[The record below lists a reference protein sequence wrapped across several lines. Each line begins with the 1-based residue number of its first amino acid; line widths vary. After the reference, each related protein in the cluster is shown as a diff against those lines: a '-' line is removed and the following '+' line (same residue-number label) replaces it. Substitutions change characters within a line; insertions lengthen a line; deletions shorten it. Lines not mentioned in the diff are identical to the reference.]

1 MASQSNPFEALLQKR
16 MELLMKIAE
25 ANANHLRLQQKKS
38 GNDFLLMMEPNGD
51 QSKTPQDDTDAA
63 LDVNL
68 IRLES
73 LDQRMAR
80 IDQEIANAAGK
91 EK

>member
-25 ANANHLRLQQKKS
+25 ANANHLRLQQIKS
-38 GNDFLLMMEPNGD
+38 GKDFILMMEPNGD
-51 QSKTPQDDTDAA
+51 PSEEPQEDTEAA

-68 IRLES
+68 IRLEA